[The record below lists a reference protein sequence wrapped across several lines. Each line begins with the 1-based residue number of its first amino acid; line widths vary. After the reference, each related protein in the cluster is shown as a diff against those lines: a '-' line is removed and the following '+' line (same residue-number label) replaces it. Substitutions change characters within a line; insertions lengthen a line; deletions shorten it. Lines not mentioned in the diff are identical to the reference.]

1 MNFETFF
8 DRVKTKQIV
17 VNMPQ
22 KVSSEQETLPNQDMC
37 KQPVGLLDNEALFQL
52 PLICIIILVMAKD
65 RRKPKVAELGQLVGE
80 CIESS
85 FVGFKGSAQH
95 IGWSANL
102 RIRTVTALGF
112 LESTGLIIVNNRKD
126 RLQITELGKKVVERA
141 MNWNELLEYN
151 IAFISRS
158 YRNICVSRQ
167 LDLELE

>member
-8 DRVKTKQIV
+8 NRVEVKQLV
-17 VNMPQ
+17 VSLPQ
-22 KVSSEQETLPNQDMC
+22 GMSSEQDVSPNQVTVR
-37 KQPVGLLDNEALFQL
+37 QQTGLLDNEALFQL
-52 PLICIIILVMAKD
+52 PLISMIILVMAKD
-65 RRKPKVAELGQLVGE
+65 KRKPKVAELGQLVGE

-95 IGWSANL
+95 VGWSANL
-102 RIRTVTALGF
+102 RIRTVTALSF
-112 LESTGLIIVNNRKD
+112 LESAGLIVVNNRKD

-141 MNWNELLEYN
+141 LKWNEILEYN
-151 IAFISRS
+151 IGFISRA